1 MPDAASIKVMEHWTQ
16 LSLPCTVLHN
26 HCLTSHRDC
35 PDPWDTC
42 LPRQAWGDA
51 QSGLTAKCHGTGG
64 LGWIRQLIST
74 LSPPKRSQRRINCS
88 QEGRKEAE
96 KKGGRE
102 INRGYIR
109 KQHHPNSLTS
119 QAGVSSPAQ
128 LQRWLAPQG
137 PWDKAPWHL
146 CLIIRVKCHLP
157 AQVWLE
163 ITVSYLHCFWS
174 HNSEN
179 LL

>member
-1 MPDAASIKVMEHWTQ
+1 MLDVARIKEMEHWTQ
-16 LSLPCTVLHN
+16 LPFPFTVLHN

-42 LPRQAWGDA
+42 LPRQAWDHA

-64 LGWIRQLIST
+64 LGWIRQLINT
-74 LSPPKRSQRRINCS
+74 LSPPKRSQWHINCS
-88 QEGRKEAE
+88 QAGRGRK

-102 INRGYIR
+102 INKGYIR

-119 QAGVSSPAQ
+119 QACAALPAQ
-128 LQRWLAPQG
+128 RQRWLSPQG
-137 PWDKAPWHL
+137 PWDKAPCHL

-157 AQVWLE
+157 AQV
-163 ITVSYLHCFWS
+163 
-174 HNSEN
+174 
-179 LL
+179 